1 MSWGVSTDTH
11 LAGYRVYRST
21 DGVSWQI
28 VASTT
33 GTTASNTQSKGLASV
48 RFYVKAY
55 DKAGNQS
62 NATNTISLSKN
73 LAACARA

>member
-1 MSWGVSTDTH
+1 MSWSASSDANLVGS
-11 LAGYRVYRST
+11 RVYRST

-28 VASTT
+28 VSSTT
-33 GTTASNTQSKGLASV
+33 GTTAVDTHSKTLTSV

-62 NATNTISLSKN
+62 NATNTITLSKN
-73 LAACARA
+73 QCS